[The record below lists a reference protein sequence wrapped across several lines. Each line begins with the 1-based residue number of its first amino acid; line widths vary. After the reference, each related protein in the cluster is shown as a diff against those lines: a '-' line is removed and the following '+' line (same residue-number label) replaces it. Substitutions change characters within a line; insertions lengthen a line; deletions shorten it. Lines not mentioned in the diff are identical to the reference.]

1 MLFWLCNIKKEQ
13 RVSTNSLLSR
23 LKLKSLDS
31 VVRCNRL
38 RWFRHMKQSG
48 LYTAQILDLE
58 VKGNRSC
65 SRPRKCWLDT
75 IKDDLRQLNLQAE
88 TCQNWSESK
97 KRWKTASHTCWA
109 CDMMLMDSESVREW
123 VNDCLSHN
131 YFLEG
136 HDYLK
141 FYCKK
146 LQNFHKC
153 HHIQLLGC
161 VK

>member
-1 MLFWLCNIKKEQ
+1 MDQNVGQEDKKDKKEDKKNLERSERAMLFWLCNIKKEQ

-75 IKDDLRQLNLQAE
+75 IKDNLRQWNLQAE
-88 TCQNWSESK
+88 TCQN
-97 KRWKTASHTCWA
+97 
-109 CDMMLMDSESVREW
+109 
-123 VNDCLSHN
+123 
-131 YFLEG
+131 
-136 HDYLK
+136 
-141 FYCKK
+141 
-146 LQNFHKC
+146 
-153 HHIQLLGC
+153 
-161 VK
+161 